1 VTIFTLQSN
10 LNRGELDPKLLG
22 RSDLEAYYAGC
33 QQASNVLCL
42 PQGGV
47 VRRPGT
53 VYKGTLPSSG
63 RMENFSF
70 NNEQQYLLVFTNL
83 RMYIYKAGV
92 LQTNIAGSGND
103 YLTTT
108 ITTAMLSSF
117 DYTQSADT
125 VIISHPDLQPHT
137 ITRTSDTAW
146 AWAAITF
153 SSIPQ
158 YDYNDASS
166 PTPTS
171 EVQSLVFANASAG
184 DRYKLTVDDFLTDD
198 LVYSTNTTENA
209 TRIKDAL
216 HGLANTA
223 KTGITVAHSAGTTY
237 TITFGGDSAGPY
249 GLTTATPILTELVTF
264 EGESTRTTPGVSQA
278 EDSWSAGR
286 GWPVSSTFHAGR
298 LWFGGSKSRPA
309 AIWGSVIGDFFNF
322 EAGKYRDDDL
332 IEFVL
337 DTDQLNAVK
346 HIVSNRKLQ
355 VFTTGQLFYCPED
368 VITPS
373 NVSFRSVN
381 NEGVG
386 AAAPAILDED
396 VLYGNRT
403 GKRLNRFSLVNEY
416 QPTAVQNLSVLASH
430 LINSPVQIVSSRG
443 TSSTD
448 ANYIYIVNS
457 DGTMTV
463 LNTLKTEGVEGF
475 TTWDT
480 TGGTI
485 KSAAVVDDTL
495 YLLILRGSSY
505 LLEQADA
512 DVFYDSAVEG
522 SSTDTLDMSHILG
535 VTIGAKG
542 DGYDLGS
549 EFTAAASTDFGD
561 SRTALQAGIEFA
573 PTVQTMPVNV
583 TLGDGPSISKK
594 KRIRRAFVRVEDT
607 AGITIGG
614 ENVPDRTMDGTAF
627 SAPATSTGQ
636 KLVKQRGYSRDADIT
651 ITQFG
656 PFPMTL
662 LSIMIEVSI

>member
-1 VTIFTLQSN
+1 MTLFTLQSN

-47 VRRPGT
+47 TRRPGT
-53 VYKGTLPSSG
+53 IYKDTLPSIG

-70 NNEQQYLLVFTNL
+70 NNEQQYLLIFTNL
-83 RMYIYKAGV
+83 RMYIYKSGV

-108 ITTAMLSSF
+108 ITTAMLNEF

-125 VIISHPDLQPHT
+125 VIICHPDLQPHT

-153 SSIPQ
+153 DAIPQ
-158 YDYNDASS
+158 YNYNDASS

-184 DRYKLTVDDFLTDD
+184 DRYKLTVDDFLTDE

-209 TRIKDAL
+209 SRIQDAL
-216 HGLANTA
+216 HGLDNTA
-223 KTGITVAHSAGTTY
+223 KTGITVAFSAGTTY
-237 TITFGGDSAGPY
+237 TITFGGASAGPY
-249 GLTTATPILTELVTF
+249 GLTTATPIVTELVTF
-264 EGESTRTTPGVSQA
+264 EGESTRTTAGVSKA

-286 GWPVSSTFHAGR
+286 GWPNSSTFHAGR

-332 IEFVL
+332 VEFVL

-373 NVSFRSVN
+373 NISFISVN
-381 NEGVG
+381 NEGAG
-386 AAAPAILDED
+386 TAAPAILDED
-396 VLYGNRT
+396 VLYANRT
-403 GKRLNRFSLVNEY
+403 GKRLNRFSLINEY

-430 LINSPVQIVSSRG
+430 LINSPKQIAVSRG

-457 DGTMTV
+457 DGSMTV
-463 LNTLKTEGVEGF
+463 LNTLKAEGVEGF

-480 TGGTI
+480 DGTI
-485 KSAAVVDDTL
+485 ASAAVVDDTL
-495 YLLILRGSSY
+495 YLLVLRGSSY
-505 LLEQADA
+505 LLEEASSDI
-512 DVFYDSAVEG
+512 FYDSAIEG
-522 SSTDTLDMSHILG
+522 ASTDTLDMSHING
-535 VTIGAKG
+535 ETVGAKG
-542 DGYDLGS
+542 DGYNLGS
-549 EFTAAASTDFGD
+549 TFTASASTDFGD
-561 SRTALQAGIEFA
+561 SRTVLQAGLEFS
-573 PTVQTMPVNV
+573 PTVQTMPINAV
-583 TLGDGPSISKK
+583 LPGGPSVSKK

-607 AGITIGG
+607 AGLTIGG
-614 ENVPDRTMDGTAF
+614 VNVLDRTMDGTAF
-627 SAPATSTGQ
+627 SAPVASTGQ
-636 KLVKQRGYSRDADIT
+636 KVVKQRGYDRDANVT

-662 LSIMIEVSI
+662 LSIMIEVKI

>member
-1 VTIFTLQSN
+1 MTIFTLQSN

-47 VRRPGT
+47 TRRPGT
-53 VYKGTLPSSG
+53 VYKDTLPSDA

-83 RMYIYKAGV
+83 RMYIYKEGV

-103 YLTTT
+103 YLVTT
-108 ITTAMLSSF
+108 ITTAMLREF

-146 AWAAITF
+146 AWASITF

-158 YDYNDASS
+158 YDYNDTSS
-166 PTPTS
+166 PSPTN

-184 DRYKLTVDDFLTDD
+184 DRYKLTVDDFLSEDI
-198 LVYSTNTTENA
+198 VYSTNTTENES
-209 TRIKDAL
+209 RIQDAL

-264 EGESTRTTPGVSQA
+264 EGESTRTTAGVSQK

-286 GWPVSSTFHAGR
+286 GWPVSSTFHSGR

-309 AIWGSVIGDFFNF
+309 AVWGSVIGDFFNF
-322 EAGKYRDDDL
+322 SAGKARDDEL
-332 IEFVL
+332 VEFVL
-337 DTDQLNAVK
+337 DTDQLNAIK

-355 VFTTGQLFYCPED
+355 IYTTGQLFYCPED

-373 NVSFRSVN
+373 NIAFRSVN
-381 NEGVG
+381 NEGAG
-386 AAAPAILDED
+386 GAAPAILDED
-396 VLYGNRT
+396 VLYANRT
-403 GKRLNRFSLVNEY
+403 GKRLNRFSLINEY

-430 LINSPVQIVSSRG
+430 VISSPVQIVASRG
-443 TSSTD
+443 TASTD
-448 ANYIYIVNS
+448 ANYVYIVNS
-457 DGTMTV
+457 DGSMTV
-463 LNTLKTEGVEGF
+463 LNTLKAEGVEGF

-480 TGGTI
+480 DGTI
-485 KSAAVVDDTL
+485 KSAAIVDDTL
-495 YLLILRGSSY
+495 YLLVLRGSSY
-505 LLEQADA
+505 LLEEADS

-522 SSTDTLDMSHILG
+522 SSTDTLDMSHING
-535 VTIGAKG
+535 ETIGAKG
-542 DGYDLGS
+542 DGYNLGS
-549 EFTAAASTDFGD
+549 AFTASASTDFGA
-561 SRTALQAGIEFA
+561 SRTALQAGLVFS
-573 PTVQTMPVNV
+573 PTIQTMPVNLV
-583 TLGDGPSISKK
+583 LGDGPQVSKK
-594 KRIRRAFVRVEDT
+594 KRVRRAFVRVEDT
-607 AGITIGG
+607 AGLTIGG
-614 ENVPDRTMDGTAF
+614 VNVLDRTMDGTAF
-627 SAPATSTGQ
+627 SAPAASTGQ
-636 KLVKQRGYSRDADIT
+636 KLVKQRGYSRDADVT

-662 LSIMIEVSI
+662 ISIMLEVSV